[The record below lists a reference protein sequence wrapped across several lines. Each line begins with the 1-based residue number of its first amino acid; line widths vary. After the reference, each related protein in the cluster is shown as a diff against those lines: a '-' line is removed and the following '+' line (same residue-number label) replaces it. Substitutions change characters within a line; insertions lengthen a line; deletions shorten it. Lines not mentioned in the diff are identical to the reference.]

1 MKRGTIQD
9 DVIRSKELGEDVPI
23 LIYVPAGFSPMYTY
37 SFLLCQDGKDY
48 FQMGRIPRVA
58 DELLDQEEIEN
69 MIIVGIP
76 YTNID
81 DRREKYHP
89 DGIKQKA
96 YIRFLAHEVVPYLNE
111 KFPGHN
117 DRFRRA
123 LAGDSLAAT
132 VSLMAALTYPNL
144 FGKVIMHSPF
154 VDSSV
159 MKAVEQADNDL
170 VLSLYHVIGTDETN
184 VKMTNGE
191 TADFLTSNRALHSL
205 LSKKKFD
212 YFYDEFDGG
221 HMWTYWQPDMKRALL
236 KMFE

>member
-9 DVIRSKELGEDVPI
+9 DVIHSKELGEDVPI
-23 LIYVPAGFSPMYTY
+23 LIYVPANFSPMYTY

-69 MIIVGIP
+69 IIIVGIP
-76 YTNID
+76 YNNID

-89 DGIKQKA
+89 DGAKQKA
-96 YIRFLAHEVVPYLNE
+96 YIRFLAHEVVPYLDD

-117 DRFRRA
+117 DRFGRA

-132 VSLMAALTYPNL
+132 VSLMTALEYPNL

-154 VDSSV
+154 VDSTV
-159 MKAVEQADNDL
+159 MNAVEQAEDHP
-170 VLSLYHVIGTDETN
+170 LSLYHVIGTGESE

-191 TADFLTSNRALHSL
+191 TADFLTPNRTLHSL
-205 LSKKKFD
+205 LINKKFD
-212 YFYDEFDGG
+212 YFYEEFDGG
-221 HMWTYWQPDMKRALL
+221 HVWTYWQPDLKRALS